1 MNLESKEGELINIK
15 VNFTRVLHSPVEYK
29 VTKFSSQLNTGDF
42 KHGKML
48 NYLQYNVIDIR
59 VGAVC

>member
-1 MNLESKEGELINIK
+1 MNLESNEGELIHIK
-15 VNFTRVLHSPVEYK
+15 VNFTGVLHSPVEYK
-29 VTKFSSQLNTGDF
+29 VTKFSSQLNTGGF

-48 NYLQYNVIDIR
+48 NYLQYNLIDIR